1 MKTMLTTLLAASCL
15 TLAPLAL
22 SMPQQTSAGTDVV
35 QKAND
40 SAAQIADAKTFLEE
54 IDQRTQQAR
63 EGLYGSISA
72 PDFKRLLDARDSIHR
87 LLDGQR
93 SALDL
98 KPEERVELFNAQE
111 TFAAVIRNDDLDR
124 KVCKRVQVAGSRMG
138 KYECLT
144 VREREERTR
153 RARESTDRQQ
163 RVICTKGN
171 VGC

>member
-1 MKTMLTTLLAASCL
+1 MKILLTTLLAGISL
-15 TLAPLAL
+15 TAGQLTMAI
-22 SMPQQTSAGTDVV
+22 PQQSTSGGDVV
-35 QKAND
+35 QQANA
-40 SAAQIADAKTFLEE
+40 SAAEIADAQSFLAE
-54 IDQRTQQAR
+54 IDQTTQQAR

-72 PDFKRLLDARDSIHR
+72 PDYKRMLDARDTIHR
-87 LLDGQR
+87 LLDGQQ

-98 KPEERVELFNAQE
+98 KPEQRVELFNAQE

-124 KVCKRVQVAGSRMG
+124 KVCKREKVAGSRMG

-153 RARESTDRQQ
+153 RARESTERQQ